1 MVPSVHNSTHSIG
14 STTIGS
20 PVVSFAWV
28 AAITGAAAATATVA
42 GTGQFATSAVGVT
55 ELGADAKAVPGGG
68 SVGGRRLHGRRGR
81 RRRRWC
87 ERRCDRRRGGLSR
100 RRRRRERLRRLVG
113 HEWLRGRAITR
124 SGNRQSDRG
133 RRNWR
138 REGIA
143 AATGT
148 EFASAA

>member
-55 ELGADAKAVPGGG
+55 ELGANAEQACTLV
-68 SVGGRRLHGRRGR
+68 SRIVMIVG
-81 RRRRWC
+81 
-87 ERRCDRRRGGLSR
+87 
-100 RRRRRERLRRLVG
+100 
-113 HEWLRGRAITR
+113 A
-124 SGNRQSDRG
+124 
-133 RRNWR
+133 
-138 REGIA
+138 
-143 AATGT
+143 
-148 EFASAA
+148 